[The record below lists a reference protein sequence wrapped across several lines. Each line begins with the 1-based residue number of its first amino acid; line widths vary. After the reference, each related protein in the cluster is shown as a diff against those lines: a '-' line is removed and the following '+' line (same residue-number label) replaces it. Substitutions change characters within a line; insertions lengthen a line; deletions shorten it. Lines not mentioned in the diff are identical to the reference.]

1 LNADDPSSSEP
12 SDEELERVRKALDE
26 DADVAESDLSEQER
40 ELLSSLEERV
50 QAPDVDEDDATGAS
64 HREEEEAVEPI
75 TGASEG
81 EEGSSD
87 VETTEEAVEPLH
99 AAVDAPDHGTEAS
112 EEPVDE
118 EPEEAPATEAEPAEE
133 EAGDEEAA
141 DPLSEQAEQALE
153 AANRRQDLGTER
165 GRSRPANGD
174 AGIGGLNPFTVVAPP
189 QGSIQG
195 SWVVEGHEEET
206 GLSSGGGIGL
216 EEDEDLEDPWPGE
229 EEGEAEDEAVPDWP
243 DEEEEE
249 LGDEDEAEPWP
260 DQDEWDEAEDE
271 EEALEA
277 EAEPEQDEAWE
288 DEEEEFWEDLLEDE
302 EEAEPEPEDEEP
314 IFEDADDWLEEEEEP
329 ATEGER
335 AREER
340 EAWIEESLE
349 EEPAEEDEVE
359 FSLSE
364 GDDEPEDDE
373 DEVEFSLS
381 DGDDNPSSQTLGAEA
396 MAADAEEDEPPDA
409 EHEHAYTHGPYTLY
423 QKTVESSDGET
434 EDLFFFARD
443 PPDDAEPAELPDGHE
458 VGVNER
464 TGVPFVRETDDE
476 D

>member
-81 EEGSSD
+81 EEDSSD

-249 LGDEDEAEPWP
+249 LGDEAEPWP
-260 DQDEWDEAEDE
+260 DEDEWDEAEDE

-302 EEAEPEPEDEEP
+302 EEAEPEPEPEPEDEEP

-396 MAADAEEDEPPDA
+396 MAADAE
-409 EHEHAYTHGPYTLY
+409 HEHAYTHGPYTLY